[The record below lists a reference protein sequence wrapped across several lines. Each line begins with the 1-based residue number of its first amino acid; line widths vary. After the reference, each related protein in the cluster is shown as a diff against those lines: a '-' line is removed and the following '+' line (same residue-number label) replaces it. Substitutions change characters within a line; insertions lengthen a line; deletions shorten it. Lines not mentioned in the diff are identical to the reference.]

1 MRIGTVAKAWGEAG
15 KVGGA
20 GEDGDAD
27 GGGAVRWEGG
37 VDGGDD
43 GLALATAGAAGAV
56 SWGGS

>member
-56 SWGGS
+56 S